1 MLPVRMSKGR
11 EDRAHLVKAL
21 NAIAKMEGHMVSHE
35 ETRTGPLDAYSPGDL
50 RPVIGLAGA
59 MDKQRVIEA
68 EPVKAEGPPRTDAV
82 RGEPVACD
90 GAGE

>member
-1 MLPVRMSKGR
+1 
-11 EDRAHLVKAL
+11 
-21 NAIAKMEGHMVSHE
+21 MEGHMVSHV
-35 ETRTGPLDAYSPGDL
+35 ETRTGPLDAYSPDDRRL
-50 RPVIGLAGA
+50 VIELAGA

-68 EPVKAEGPPRTDAV
+68 DPVKAESPPRTDAL